1 MDVIK
6 VDILFILGDAEHV
19 VSTAGLMEQY
29 LAVNADAL
37 DSAFQPF
44 YTEPLTNTNTGDETD
59 TKGLPSSRFPYTVIQ
74 IRLTNIRI
82 SHSPEHC
89 SFQ

>member
-44 YTEPLTNTNTGDETD
+44 YTEPLTNTN
-59 TKGLPSSRFPYTVIQ
+59 R
-74 IRLTNIRI
+74 
-82 SHSPEHC
+82 
-89 SFQ
+89 